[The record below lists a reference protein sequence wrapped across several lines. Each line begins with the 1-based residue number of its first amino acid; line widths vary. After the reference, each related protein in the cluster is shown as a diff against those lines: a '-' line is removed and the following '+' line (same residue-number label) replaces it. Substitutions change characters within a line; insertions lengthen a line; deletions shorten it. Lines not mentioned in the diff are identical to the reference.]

1 MRAQAGRFLTR
12 RVENPDQIGQAAD
25 AARWRVGR
33 SKANRG
39 RKTGHLAVDGR
50 LERCA
55 IIALMRH
62 LTNPEQRR
70 TAHAI
75 DRPETPEWTA
85 VGEDARQLIGQSIAD
100 NTRAAYAA
108 ALRTLDAAVP
118 VDRQTDATIA
128 DHIAGL
134 HAAGA
139 APASIALVVAAVQF
153 RAKIAGTRSPV
164 GEVARRT
171 LAGIRKE
178 GRDRGRGQARAVTYD
193 QVIRMQAVAG
203 QPRRRGRGME
213 SPEVATRRGWED
225 AALVGLAFEAGLRRS
240 EIAALIWADVGPA
253 AVPGAVLIH
262 VRASK
267 TEFQDSYSG
276 SRRATDRDRLAG
288 HYHNLERIGAVR
300 ARRGPTAPLNA
311 AIWALFQC
319 DHVHWSSGRRSLHR
333 GESVGIGLPVCRKLA
348 DTPRDRRMRVE
359 VGLELAK
366 LFSSGIVL
374 DCNADQTTSLLRIAC
389 LPVALSE
396 NER

>member
-39 RKTGHLAVDGR
+39 RKTGNLPVDGR

-62 LTNPEQRR
+62 LKNPDERPK
-70 TAHAI
+70 TPAI
-75 DRPETPEWTA
+75 EPHPAPPIAA
-85 VGEDARQLIGQSIAD
+85 VRDDTRQLIASSIAD
-100 NTRAAYAA
+100 NTRLAYAA
-108 ALRTLDAAVP
+108 ALNRLDAAVP
-118 VDRQTDATIA
+118 VDRQTDSTIA

-153 RAKIAGTRSPV
+153 RAKIAGARSQV

-178 GRDRGRGQARAVTYD
+178 GRERGRGQARAVTYD
-193 QVIRMQAVAG
+193 QVIRMQAVAA

-213 SPEVATRRGWED
+213 SPDVATRRGAED
-225 AALVGLAFEAGLRRS
+225 AALVGLAFQAGLRRS
-240 EIAALIWADVGPA
+240 EIAALAWADVQPA
-253 AVPGAVLIH
+253 AIPGAVLIH

-267 TEFQDSYSG
+267 TDPAGDRTDIRMAKNGTADALDAIRSG
-276 SRRATDRDRLAG
+276 ASDAEPVFGLTPGQINRRIQAAAAAAGIDGISAHSFRVGLASELTARGASTTETMLAG
-288 HYHNLERIGAVR
+288 GWSTARMVAHYSAGATAERGAV
-300 ARRGPTAPLNA
+300 
-311 AIWALFQC
+311 
-319 DHVHWSSGRRSLHR
+319 
-333 GESVGIGLPVCRKLA
+333 
-348 DTPRDRRMRVE
+348 
-359 VGLELAK
+359 AK
-366 LFSSGIVL
+366 YL
-374 DCNADQTTSLLRIAC
+374 
-389 LPVALSE
+389 
-396 NER
+396 